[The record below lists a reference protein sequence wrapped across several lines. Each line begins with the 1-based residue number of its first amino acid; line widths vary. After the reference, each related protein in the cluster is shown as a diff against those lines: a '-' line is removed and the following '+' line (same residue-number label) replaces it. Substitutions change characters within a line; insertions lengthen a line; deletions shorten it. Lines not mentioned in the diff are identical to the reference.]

1 MQPRSSEVPKT
12 TNQQTGRNPPK
23 HQAIKQQKTTKNNK
37 PTGTPANKGL
47 LQLNNRKRTKDQYRQ
62 PGRRPGK
69 GTSNQ
74 AAPRLNSEK
83 HKSFDIPSLKTF
95 SPDRLSGSR
104 ASNSRTKFFYSLNR
118 FQAVNFFEFSRV
130 RVRVR
135 YFLYFLSFISFLS
148 FWLWPPLRP
157 PLAPLF
163 CICES
168 GRCKIW
174 FWKKFFCKF
183 FMVSGFD
190 R

>member
-104 ASNSRTKFFYSLNR
+104 ASNSRTKFFFYSRNR
-118 FQAVNFFEFSRV
+118 FQAVNFFWILSRARARALFS
-130 RVRVR
+130 
-135 YFLYFLSFISFLS
+135 LLSFFHFFPFFLA
-148 FWLWPPLRP
+148 
-157 PLAPLF
+157 LAPLKAPF
-163 CICES
+163 SPPFLYLWI
-168 GRCKIW
+168 RTL
-174 FWKKFFCKF
+174 
-183 FMVSGFD
+183 
-190 R
+190 